1 MRVHSLVSISPVPEW
16 MLALGV
22 EFYQIHELQLRS
34 ELDHDHP
41 YILVQVP
48 TLSTASNPDARDV

>member
-1 MRVHSLVSISPVPEW
+1 

-22 EFYQIHELQLRS
+22 KIYQIYGLQLGS
-34 ELDHDHP
+34 ELDHDYP